1 MMYLLS
7 VGANLI
13 LKHFAIKRANE
24 MIKDDDN
31 KMKSN
36 DVIFNVLAFVP
47 IVNTILAGIFGI
59 ALIVNDETLDSYP
72 LMSLLSTFLR
82 LYLLTL
88 TPLVSKYILAST
100 SYR

>member
-24 MIKDDDN
+24 MMKDDDN
-31 KMKSN
+31 KMESN
-36 DVIFNVLAFVP
+36 DVIFNILAFVP

-59 ALIVNDETLDSYP
+59 ALIVNDETLDTIVKIYE
-72 LMSLLSTFLR
+72 
-82 LYLLTL
+82 TL
-88 TPLVSKYILAST
+88 DDNE
-100 SYR
+100 

>member
-31 KMKSN
+31 KIRSN
-36 DVIFNVLAFVP
+36 DVIFNILAFVP
-47 IVNTILAGIFGI
+47 IVNIILGGIFGI
-59 ALIVNDETLDSYP
+59 ALIANDETFDTIVKIYETLDDNE
-72 LMSLLSTFLR
+72 
-82 LYLLTL
+82 
-88 TPLVSKYILAST
+88 
-100 SYR
+100 

>member
-47 IVNTILAGIFGI
+47 IVNIILAGIWGI
-59 ALIVNDETLDSYP
+59 SLIVNDETLDTIVKIYE
-72 LMSLLSTFLR
+72 
-82 LYLLTL
+82 TL
-88 TPLVSKYILAST
+88 NDNE
-100 SYR
+100 

>member
-47 IVNTILAGIFGI
+47 IVNTILAGAFGI
-59 ALIVNDETLDSYP
+59 ALIVNNETFDTIVKTYKALDND
-72 LMSLLSTFLR
+72 
-82 LYLLTL
+82 
-88 TPLVSKYILAST
+88 K
-100 SYR
+100 

>member
-1 MMYLLS
+1 MYLLS

-36 DVIFNVLAFVP
+36 DVIFNMLAFVP
-47 IVNTILAGIFGI
+47 IVNIILAGIWGI
-59 ALIVNDETLDSYP
+59 TLIANDEMLDTIVKTYEA
-72 LMSLLSTFLR
+72 LNDNE
-82 LYLLTL
+82 
-88 TPLVSKYILAST
+88 
-100 SYR
+100 

>member
-24 MIKDDDN
+24 MMKDDDN
-31 KMKSN
+31 KIESN
-36 DVIFNVLAFVP
+36 DVIFNILAFVP

-59 ALIVNDETLDSYP
+59 ALIVNDETLDTIVKIYE
-72 LMSLLSTFLR
+72 
-82 LYLLTL
+82 TL
-88 TPLVSKYILAST
+88 DDNE
-100 SYR
+100 

>member
-31 KMKSN
+31 KIRSN
-36 DVIFNVLAFVP
+36 DVIFNILAFVP
-47 IVNTILAGIFGI
+47 IVNIILAGVWGI
-59 ALIVNDETLDSYP
+59 SLIVNDETLDTIVKIYE
-72 LMSLLSTFLR
+72 
-82 LYLLTL
+82 TL
-88 TPLVSKYILAST
+88 DDNE
-100 SYR
+100 

>member
-31 KMKSN
+31 KMRSN
-36 DVIFNVLAFVP
+36 DVIFNILAFVP
-47 IVNTILAGIFGI
+47 IVNVILAGIFGI
-59 ALIVNDETLDSYP
+59 ALIVNDETLDTIVKIYE
-72 LMSLLSTFLR
+72 
-82 LYLLTL
+82 TL
-88 TPLVSKYILAST
+88 DDNE
-100 SYR
+100 

>member
-36 DVIFNVLAFVP
+36 DVIFNILAFVP
-47 IVNTILAGIFGI
+47 IVNIILAGIFGI
-59 ALIVNDETLDSYP
+59 TLIVNDETLDTIVKIYE
-72 LMSLLSTFLR
+72 
-82 LYLLTL
+82 TL
-88 TPLVSKYILAST
+88 DDNE
-100 SYR
+100 